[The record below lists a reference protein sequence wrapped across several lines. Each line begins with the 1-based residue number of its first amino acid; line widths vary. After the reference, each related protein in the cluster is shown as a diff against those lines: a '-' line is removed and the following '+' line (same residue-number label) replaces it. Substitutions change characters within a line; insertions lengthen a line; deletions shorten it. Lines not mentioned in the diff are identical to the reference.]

1 MTLGIFLYS
10 TKRLQRMGATHHRQN
25 MKLCNR
31 KTVET
36 LKHWLSNSSTDSRLF
51 LHKSQC
57 MSPHIYNIGMYTSP
71 SWWTYQNTLFHL
83 KLTQDWFPPT
93 SKDIWETCIKYLHK
107 HTRIH
112 LHFKH
117 CHKCQSDSSPG
128 QSTPSVYVRLLV
140 FTPKSPVNLSP
151 REPVLYHQLPTEMAT
166 RGTPHPPGSPA
177 WPQPTGACSEP
188 LGTGITEEWWVWSQ
202 VPLLVSSNINKYVN
216 HCKSVNNC
224 QMGNERHIIC
234 KITITGPTQAFCFRD
249 CCTPTPNYLKCTLLV
264 AILVTEQLF
273 WCWENKRLG

>member
-25 MKLCNR
+25 MKSCNR

-36 LKHWLSNSSTDSRLF
+36 LKHWLSNSSTESRLF

-83 KLTQDWFPPT
+83 KLSQDRFPPT

-128 QSTPSVYVRLLV
+128 QSTPICLCTFISLYPKVSSQFKPKGTCSVSLNYQEKWPLEGLCTHQVAQ
-140 FTPKSPVNLSP
+140 PGHSPLGPALSP
-151 REPVLYHQLPTEMAT
+151 WEQ
-166 RGTPHPPGSPA
+166 GS
-177 WPQPTGACSEP
+177 Q
-188 LGTGITEEWWVWSQ
+188 
-202 VPLLVSSNINKYVN
+202 
-216 HCKSVNNC
+216 KSDES
-224 QMGNERHIIC
+224 G
-234 KITITGPTQAFCFRD
+234 
-249 CCTPTPNYLKCTLLV
+249 LKCHCWLV
-264 AILVTEQLF
+264 QILINMSITANQ
-273 WCWENKRLG
+273 

>member
-10 TKRLQRMGATHHRQN
+10 TKRLQRMGATHRRQN
-25 MKLCNR
+25 MKSCNR

-36 LKHWLSNSSTDSRLF
+36 LKHWLSNSSTESRLF

-83 KLTQDWFPPT
+83 KLSQDRFPPT

-151 REPVLYHQLPTEMAT
+151 REPVLYHQSPTEMAIEGLCT
-166 RGTPHPPGSPA
+166 HQDLAQAGHSPLEPALSPWEQGS
-177 WPQPTGACSEP
+177 Q
-188 LGTGITEEWWVWSQ
+188 
-202 VPLLVSSNINKYVN
+202 
-216 HCKSVNNC
+216 KSDES
-224 QMGNERHIIC
+224 G
-234 KITITGPTQAFCFRD
+234 
-249 CCTPTPNYLKCTLLV
+249 LKCHCWLV
-264 AILVTEQLF
+264 QILINMSITANQ
-273 WCWENKRLG
+273 